1 MKQNLKSGLALAL
14 ALVCSAAAS
23 SASAL
28 SPPTVPA
35 ECTEARDS
43 KGWTAGRAAGESRLA
58 AVWKSAAVHQNLDSL
73 SDNLPVI
80 LSSLEAAL
88 TGLAGGAEPTR
99 YVQCRA
105 QGYAEGFLYKLNQL
119 FGQCVLDGA
128 DWGQFSANV
137 YCSLSID
144 LGGLGADSLFVRAPV
159 GLCGNLFEFT
169 CEDSYRYVGSE
180 GATPVSSVVQSYLDS
195 EGITLEPFPG
205 CGPFTDG
212 EFLEAFES
220 SLHNDCTYVRAP

>member
-1 MKQNLKSGLALAL
+1 MRQNLKSGLALAVVL
-14 ALVCSAAAS
+14 ACSAAANG
-23 SASAL
+23 AAAL

-35 ECTEARDS
+35 QCTDARDS
-43 KGWTAGRAAGESRLA
+43 KGWTSGRAAGEARLT
-58 AVWKSAAVHQNLDSL
+58 AVWKSTAVHQNLDSL

-80 LSSLEAAL
+80 LSSLETAL
-88 TGLAGGAEPTR
+88 TGLAGGQAPTQ

-105 QGYAEGFLYKLNQL
+105 QGYTEGFLYKLNQL

-128 DWGQFSANV
+128 DWGQFAANV

-144 LGGLGADSLFVRAPV
+144 LGGLGTDSLFVRAPV

-169 CEDSYRYVGSE
+169 CEDTYRYVGSE
-180 GATPVSSVVQSYLDS
+180 GASTVSPVVQSYLDS
-195 EGITLEPFPG
+195 EGFVLEPFVG

-212 EFLEAFES
+212 EFLQSFEE

>member
-1 MKQNLKSGLALAL
+1 MRQNLQTGLLLVVVLAC
-14 ALVCSAAAS
+14 ASAANSAAAL
-23 SASAL
+23 A
-28 SPPTVPA
+28 PPTVPA
-35 ECTEARDS
+35 ACTDARNS
-43 KGWTAGRAAGESRLA
+43 KGWTSGRASGESRLTS
-58 AVWKSAAVHQNLDSL
+58 VWKSSAVHQSLDAL

-80 LSSLEAAL
+80 LTSLETAMI
-88 TGLAGGAEPTR
+88 GLAQGVEPTP

-128 DWGQFSANV
+128 DWGQFAANV

-144 LGGLGADSLFVRAPV
+144 LGGLASDSLFVRAPV

-180 GATPVSSVVQSYLDS
+180 GATPVSPVVQSYLDS
-195 EGITLEPFPG
+195 EGFLLEPFQG
-205 CGPFTDG
+205 CAPFTGG

-220 SLHNDCTYVRAP
+220 SLHNDCTYARAP

>member
-1 MKQNLKSGLALAL
+1 MKQNLMNGLALAVAL
-14 ALVCSAAAS
+14 ACSAAAN
-23 SASAL
+23 SAAAL

-35 ECTEARDS
+35 QCVDARDS
-43 KGWTAGRAAGESRLA
+43 KGWTAGRAAGEARLT
-58 AVWKSAAVHQNLDSL
+58 AVWKSTAVHQNLDSL
-73 SDNLPVI
+73 SDNLPVV
-80 LSSLEAAL
+80 LSSLETAL
-88 TGLAGGAEPTR
+88 TGLAGGVEPTR

-128 DWGQFSANV
+128 DWGQFAANV

-144 LGGLGADSLFVRAPV
+144 LGGLGSDSLFVRAPV

-169 CEDSYRYVGSE
+169 CEDTFRFVGTE
-180 GATPVSSVVQSYLDS
+180 GATPVSPVVASYLNAQGFVLD
-195 EGITLEPFPG
+195 PFPG
-205 CGPFTDG
+205 CAPYSDG
-212 EFLEAFES
+212 EWLESFET